1 MDTTMGIMAG
11 WKRLHLGHSQVPSA
25 EWLLISSWNDLILKI
40 MASVLSQL
48 MVFKNLIISNQIFLC
63 VSLPLSDPNI
73 QVRVKSDLKRRENPT
88 QSLWITTIALGNRY
102 NDHNGL
108 IEERLADFT
117 ASIYCWSYCLP
128 PTPPTVNNMDLR
140 CSYHHHH
147 HHHRH
152 HFPQHHHHQHN
163 HFQLQHPHFPLI
175 TVKILSRQ
183 MLSKQGEE
191 WLWLQI
197 SSSQLKEI
205 IFMSMLTVNTVELPL

>member
-1 MDTTMGIMAG
+1 MAG

-25 EWLLISSWNDLILKI
+25 EWLLISSWNDFILKI

-117 ASIYCWSYCLP
+117 ASIYCWSYCF
-128 PTPPTVNNMDLR
+128 
-140 CSYHHHH
+140 H
-147 HHHRH
+147 
-152 HFPQHHHHQHN
+152 QHH
-163 HFQLQHPHFPLI
+163 PLSIWTYSVATILTTTTDTTI
-175 TVKILSRQ
+175 TNTITSN
-183 MLSKQGEE
+183 SNTITSH
-191 WLWLQI
+191 WLQLR
-197 SSSQLKEI
+197 SYLGKC
-205 IFMSMLTVNTVELPL
+205 